1 MATHKSADKRHRQS
15 LKRQARNTALKARL
29 RTLVK
34 KARVALEAGDVT
46 AAETRVAEAARALD
60 KAVGKGVLHRNNAA
74 RKISRMTARVHAKK
88 KSATG

>member
-15 LKRQARNTALKARL
+15 LKRQVRNTALKARL

-34 KARVALEAGDVT
+34 KARVALEGSDLA

-60 KAVGKGVLHRNNAA
+60 KAVGKGALHRNNAA
-74 RKISRMTARVHAKK
+74 RKISRMSARIHAKK
-88 KSATG
+88 KAAG

>member
-34 KARVALEAGDVT
+34 KARAALEGSDLAV
-46 AAETRVAEAARALD
+46 AETRVADAARALD
-60 KAVGKGVLHRNNAA
+60 KAVGKGALHRNNAA
-74 RKISRMTARVHAKK
+74 RKIGRMSAKIAKK
-88 KSATG
+88 KAAG

>member
-29 RTLVK
+29 RTIVK
-34 KARVALEAGDVT
+34 KARQALEGSDLG

-60 KAVGKGVLHRNNAA
+60 KAVGKGLLHRNNAA
-74 RKISRMTARVHAKK
+74 RKIARMSARVAKK
-88 KSATG
+88 KAS